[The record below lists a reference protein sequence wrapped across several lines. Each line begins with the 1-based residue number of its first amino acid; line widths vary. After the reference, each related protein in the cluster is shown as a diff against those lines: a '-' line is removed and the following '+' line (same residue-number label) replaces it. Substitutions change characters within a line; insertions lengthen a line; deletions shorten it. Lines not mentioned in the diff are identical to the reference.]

1 MRSLTASSDDPGK
14 NKRFC
19 RDVFMCGKGIGIFA
33 GAPAMPPES
42 AEKPSKTRPDPWQSS
57 FGGRVL

>member
-19 RDVFMCGKGIGIFA
+19 RDVFMRGKGTGNF
-33 GAPAMPPES
+33 PPFCRCVVIVV
-42 AEKPSKTRPDPWQSS
+42 EKRRKTRMRHD
-57 FGGRVL
+57 